1 MRVSGRLKV
10 LFVLRKKNGRLFLII
25 IYKGE
30 CFFILNNEDN
40 FVFEVLR
47 VFLGIIFLEGI

>member
-47 VFLGIIFLEGI
+47 VFLVIIFLEGI